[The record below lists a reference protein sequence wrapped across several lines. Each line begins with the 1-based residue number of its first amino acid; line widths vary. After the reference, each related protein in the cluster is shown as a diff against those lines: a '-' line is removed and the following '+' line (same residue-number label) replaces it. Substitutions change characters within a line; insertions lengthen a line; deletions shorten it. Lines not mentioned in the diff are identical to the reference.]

1 VGEPAVGLRGRF
13 EVLQNLVVAF
23 VSRKRS
29 GDAACAATNTEKRK
43 QWASAKAAGE
53 AFAKIVKF

>member
-1 VGEPAVGLRGRF
+1 MGLRGRF

-23 VSRKRS
+23 VSRERS

-43 QWASAKAAGE
+43 QWASAKVAGE
-53 AFAKIVKF
+53 AFAKIVKS